1 MWFNFEL
8 DVESGL
14 DTAMTCHD
22 WTLLKIHQIS
32 FRRNVKVIQA
42 GTTEKPNKIVP
53 FVFVF
58 EQWHDMATDV
68 VEEAKEYHNFQG
80 VPQPTRSTTNPQ
92 TSNF

>member
-42 GTTEKPNKIVP
+42 GTTSKPIKRVP
-53 FVFVF
+53 VAIVF
-58 EQWHDMATDV
+58 EHWHDMASDV
-68 VEEAKEYHNFQG
+68 VEEAKEN
-80 VPQPTRSTTNPQ
+80 RNPQ